1 MIGAAIVGFV
11 AGVIGRALMPGDPF
25 RDMSGPKSWGISLLI
40 GLAGAA
46 LGYVIFTVLLG
57 IGDTDVFDFGGIIG
71 AVIGVVIVLVIA
83 GAVMKNRGGPADVTE
98 PSGTAPR

>member
-1 MIGAAIVGFV
+1 MIGAAIVGFL

-25 RDMSGPKSWGISLLI
+25 EHMSGPRSWGVSLLI

-57 IGDTDVFDFGGIIG
+57 IGDTDVFDLGGIIG
-71 AVIGVVIVLVIA
+71 AIIGVVIVLAIA
-83 GAVMKNRGGPADVTE
+83 AMVMRNRGAGPDR
-98 PSGTAPR
+98 SGSAAT